1 MFWIVKA
8 QICLSIYN
16 TLEIIC
22 NSNLHLINWCR
33 HNNISVF
40 RFPACSNDSSSV
52 SFSGYSTATGSRL
65 VEYMSNVTCT
75 WSIEKCIELQSWRAN
90 VCVKPK
96 FQVRQGASRTFVWY
110 KISIEDFCLILRF
123 CIPSRVSRKLSA
135 SECRWGGARVG
146 YKNADKSCSISLNS
160 TRERHQKAWPSSF
173 FVLFP
178 GAKIFRRFAAIL

>member
-16 TLEIIC
+16 TREIIG
-22 NSNLHLINWCR
+22 NSNLRLINWCHTTKVR
-33 HNNISVF
+33 SAGSLLALMTVLASHLVF
-40 RFPACSNDSSSV
+40 
-52 SFSGYSTATGSRL
+52 TAPGL
-65 VEYMSNVTCT
+65 EYMST
-75 WSIEKCIELQSWRAN
+75 WSIEKCTELQSWRAN

-146 YKNADKSCSISLNS
+146 IKTLLN
-160 TRERHQKAWPSSF
+160 HAQ
-173 FVLFP
+173 
-178 GAKIFRRFAAIL
+178 